1 MVVGAG
7 WRTTPRVCD
16 PARMVPAKPTLHLLA
31 LSALAPQERVR
42 ALADLFEQITGRKPA
57 PEELEKALKA
67 TKAAAQDSATRR
79 P

>member
-1 MVVGAG
+1 VVVGAG

-42 ALADLFEQITGRKPA
+42 ALADLFERITGRKPA